1 MCNIPTP
8 KRISIK
14 YQASAV
20 TSASLVG
27 SFNRLNM
34 SANPLK
40 KDESSIRSTFVNLIP
55 GTHESQYVMDG
66 EWRKF
71 RMLTIVNDLN
81 ETLAMTRE

>member
-8 KRISIK
+8 KKISIK
-14 YQASAV
+14 YQEPAV
-20 TSASLVG
+20 TSASLVD
-27 SFNRLNM
+27 SFNGLNTPF
-34 SANPLK
+34 NPLN
-40 KDESSIRSTFVNLIP
+40 KDKTSIRSTFVNLIP

-71 RMLTIVNDLN
+71 RMLTIVTDLN